1 MTNERRVLRVL
12 TNEKIVFINSID
24 EKEESIMSIDQSEG
38 RLPETSRN
46 LLASGTVGST
56 PLVLVETTGEG
67 LPMPMLE
74 NDKTV

>member
-1 MTNERRVLRVL
+1 M
-12 TNEKIVFINSID
+12 ID
-24 EKEESIMSIDQSEG
+24 EKRAI
-38 RLPETSRN
+38 PETSRN

-74 NDKTV
+74 NDGKMLEFS

>member
-1 MTNERRVLRVL
+1 MRVLRSIKSNEVMI
-12 TNEKIVFINSID
+12 NEKGV
-24 EKEESIMSIDQSEG
+24 
-38 RLPETSRN
+38 LPETSRN

-74 NDKTV
+74 NGEKM